1 MGIVRWGPPEELVLI
16 LKRAFSI
23 DMFIETGTF
32 KGHSTSWAAAHF
44 PSVISIEAGQKLYQ
58 EAKERYAHHKNIEFI
73 CGDGPTELAKIVPR
87 LNEPAIFWLD
97 SHWCGEDSCK
107 LDIECPLIPELEALA
122 RSKTAHFILI
132 DDARFFLSPPPRF
145 HDRSQWPD
153 IAQVIDSL
161 RSGHADTYTIVL
173 EDVIIAVPPYA
184 KTLVGEYAQ
193 EVNEPPE
200 PPAPPI
206 GLAQVRRGKWL
217 MKEGAKDVL
226 YGLKSAVRQCKGYN
240 GAGTP

>member
-1 MGIVRWGPPEELVLI
+1 MGIVRWGPPEELVLR

-23 DMFIETGTF
+23 DTFIETGSF
-32 KGHSTSWAAAHF
+32 KGHTSSWAAAHF
-44 PSVISIEAGQKLYQ
+44 RSVISIEAGQKLYQ
-58 EAKERYAHHKNIEFI
+58 EAKERYAQHKNIEFI

-87 LNEPAIFWLD
+87 LNEPAVFWLD

-107 LDIECPLIPELEALA
+107 LDIECPLIQELEALA

-132 DDARFFLSPPPRF
+132 DDARYFLSPPPSF

-161 RSGHADTYTIVL
+161 RSRHADTYTIIL

-184 KTLVGEYAQ
+184 KTVLGEYAQ
-193 EVNEPPE
+193 EVQDVNEPPV
-200 PPAPPI
+200 PPI
-206 GLAQVRRGKWL
+206 GLTQVRQGKRL
-217 MKEGAKDVL
+217 MMEGAKQVL
-226 YGLKSAVRQCKGYN
+226 YGLK
-240 GAGTP
+240 TL